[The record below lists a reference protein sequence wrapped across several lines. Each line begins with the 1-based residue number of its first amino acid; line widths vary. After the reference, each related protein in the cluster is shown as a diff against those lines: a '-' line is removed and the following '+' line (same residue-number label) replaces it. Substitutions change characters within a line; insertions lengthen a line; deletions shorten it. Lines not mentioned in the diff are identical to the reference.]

1 MIKTEKLIY
10 GALNSDQKFEGS
22 ISYDDSISNH
32 RPGILVCH
40 AYGGHSS
47 FDIAKA
53 EKLAELGYF
62 AFAIDLYGQGRR
74 GSNPEE
80 SMALMNEFN
89 SDRVLLQERM
99 INAFETLK
107 NFDQVDKNKTGAIG
121 FCFGG
126 KCALDLAR
134 SGEDIKG
141 VVSIHGLYD
150 APTASTGKQ
159 LKGTLKIDSSILILH
174 GYDDPMATPKSMVE
188 LADELN
194 SKKAKWQIHAY
205 GNVGHAFTNPEANQK
220 ESGLFYD
227 QYADEHSWNEM
238 KNFFSKLYS

>member
-22 ISYDDSISNH
+22 ISYDDSISTS

-40 AYGGHSS
+40 AYGGHSP
-47 FDIAKA
+47 FDIEKA

-62 AFAIDLYGQGRR
+62 AFAIDLYGLGRR

-141 VVSIHGLYD
+141 VVSFHGLYD

-174 GYDDPMATPKSMVE
+174 GYNDPMATPKSMID
-188 LADELN
+188 LADE
-194 SKKAKWQIHAY
+194 
-205 GNVGHAFTNPEANQK
+205 
-220 ESGLFYD
+220 
-227 QYADEHSWNEM
+227 
-238 KNFFSKLYS
+238 